1 MDTIHEQLLTKIV
14 QLATTPAKVEGEP
27 VPIRFVVPPNAAIEL
42 WDSGMSVF
50 ARPGDS
56 LQTIAATYHVPLW
69 SVTQI
74 NKGAERTPL
83 VPGERVVVPRHL
95 VPLVEVSGQAPS
107 RH

>member
-1 MDTIHEQLLTKIV
+1 M
-14 QLATTPAKVEGEP
+14 P
-27 VPIRFVVPPNAAIEL
+27 
-42 WDSGMSVF
+42 VF

-69 SVTQI
+69 SLTQI

-95 VPLVEVSGQAPS
+95 VPLVEVSGPS
-107 RH
+107 PPRQ

>member
-1 MDTIHEQLLTKIV
+1 
-14 QLATTPAKVEGEP
+14 
-27 VPIRFVVPPNAAIEL
+27 VPIRFVVPPKSTIEL
-42 WDSGMSVF
+42 LDSGMPVF

-56 LQTIAATYHVPLW
+56 LQSIAAAYHVPLW

-95 VPLVEVSGQAPS
+95 VPLVEASGPPPRASTP
-107 RH
+107 R